1 MGQTQGRRHLLFA
14 VHQRNHWATKSF
26 NVHTQVGKH
35 RLAYI
40 IKTRN
45 LRKIRNLVAN
55 AQFVGDGLLFTPE
68 DVVCCPPPLA
78 HCFGLVCGLLA
89 AIAHGSSVVLPSD
102 IFDAAAT
109 TKAVEE
115 EGCSVLHAVP
125 VMFEGILK
133 QPQTAEFSRST
144 RLRTGI
150 VAGSSLSQELVDA
163 LYNEL
168 HLVDLR
174 YGFGTHPATGLPLL
188 IFKPR

>member
-1 MGQTQGRRHLLFA
+1 M
-14 VHQRNHWATKSF
+14 
-26 NVHTQVGKH
+26 
-35 RLAYI
+35 
-40 IKTRN
+40 
-45 LRKIRNLVAN
+45 
-55 AQFVGDGLLFTPE
+55 GDGLLFTPE

-89 AIAHGSSVVLPSD
+89 AVAHGSSIVLPAD

-125 VMFEGILK
+125 VMFQAILK
-133 QPQTAEFSRST
+133 QPQTAEFTCRV

-150 VAGSSLSQELVDA
+150 VAGSSLSQELVNA

-174 YGFGTHPATGLPLL
+174 YGFGKFPTASSLL
-188 IFKPR
+188 